1 MAKSQEQR
9 GVLVDPLEWANK
21 NFDKLKTVRVGN
33 TNVTPKMMV
42 RDKKHDI
49 IKQIQENEKKNLF
62 IELPYRD
69 YVLFHRICYKSGLKP
84 TEFIQKL
91 VAMFEIEHEDVKKW
105 LDGIMS
111 ESNEMPETMPL
122 TEDELYDMLERV
134 RKR

>member
-1 MAKSQEQR
+1 VAKSQEQR

-33 TNVTPKMMV
+33 TKVTPKMMV

-91 VAMFEIEHEDVKKW
+91 VAMFEVEHEDVKKW

-111 ESNEMPETMPL
+111 ESDEMAETMPL
-122 TEDELYDMLERV
+122 TEDELYDMLERA